1 MVADKKEEAKEENSA
16 EENFKT
22 SEGGDKEAAE
32 GEEGAEGEVKEVKSS
47 SKLKKILMFVIPL
60 VVLIGGGA
68 GAYFAGVF
76 DGIFPHEKGKIS
88 CENIKEGEEGYEECQ
103 SLTET
108 DMALHPGAFIKI
120 PDMIVNLKT
129 DDNRPRFL
137 KIALEVEIM
146 SEEDKAKLEP
156 LMPRVIDQF
165 QMYLRELRFEDLKGT
180 SGIYRMKIELL
191 NRVRAVT
198 PGVKVHDILFQ
209 EILVQ

>member
-1 MVADKKEEAKEENSA
+1 MAEEENNEDKE
-16 EENFKT
+16 EENFET
-22 SEGGDKEAAE
+22 SGGDESGSSAE
-32 GEEGAEGEVKEVKSS
+32 GEEGEEGEAEAEIKAPP
-47 SKLKKILMFVIPL
+47 LKKVLMFVIPL
-60 VVLIGGGA
+60 LILIGGGT
-68 GAYFAGVF
+68 GAYMSGLL
-76 DGIFPHEKGKIS
+76 DGMLGIEEPAEEVP
-88 CENIKEGEEGYEECQ
+88 CEMKKEGDPGYEECMAAMDPDM
-103 SLTET
+103 SLQ
-108 DMALHPGAFIKI
+108 PGAFIKI

-137 KIALEVEIM
+137 KVALEVELVNETERM
-146 SEEDKAKLEP
+146 KLEP

-191 NRVRAVT
+191 NRIRAVT